1 MAKKALVSPD
11 EPVLYISA
19 WTPDVSTENYTP
31 TLTTIVNGA
40 RIAQVVEPDATFDIG
55 EPMFWVDCNDDNM
68 ADCCYY
74 DTSTNTIILKPEDA
88 VYPDSQNAVYPDS
101 QNAVYPDS
109 QPA

>member
-1 MAKKALVSPD
+1 
-11 EPVLYISA
+11 
-19 WTPDVSTENYTP
+19 
-31 TLTTIVNGA
+31 
-40 RIAQVVEPDATFDIG
+40 
-55 EPMFWVDCNDDNM
+55 M

-88 VYPDSQNAVYPDS
+88 VYPVKPEDAVYPDS

>member
-55 EPMFWVDCNDDNM
+55 EPMFWVDATM
-68 ADCCYY
+68 
-74 DTSTNTIILKPEDA
+74 IIWLI
-88 VYPDSQNAVYPDS
+88 VVIMTHRLIL
-101 QNAVYPDS
+101 
-109 QPA
+109 